1 MSPPRGAEASKMAS
15 RLVEFGAELFLFV
28 AGETRTLWSWS
39 KRSTKRLTAS
49 GAGVPMRQ
57 QDRRPLLQVKAKSEP
72 RSEKP
77 ACRVAEASRGQTGA
91 QVKRAWVDHR
101 GRRFYHP
108 VMFRREMARTPVSI

>member
-1 MSPPRGAEASKMAS
+1 MR
-15 RLVEFGAELFLFV
+15 F
-28 AGETRTLWSWS
+28 WS

-57 QDRRPLLQVKAKSEP
+57 EDRRPLLQVKAKSEP

-77 ACRVAEASRGQTGA
+77 ECRAAEASRGQTRA

-108 VMFRREMARTPVSI
+108 GEMVWREMARTPVSI